1 MSGPAST
8 IALQIAI
15 VGSGPSGFYAAEALL
30 RAGRSVHV
38 SLFERLP
45 APFGLVR
52 YGVAPDHPKLKEPI
66 QVYDRIARTDGFE
79 FFGNVHVGADVS
91 FDDLRAHYDAV
102 ILACGAQADRP
113 LGIPGENLPGSHSA
127 LEFVGWYNG
136 HPDFLD
142 RTFDLSGE
150 VAVIIGQGNVA
161 ADLCRLL
168 AKPIDELRS
177 TDVAEHALDALAR
190 SKIREIYIIGRRG
203 PAQAKFTSKE
213 LRELG
218 EIPGAQA
225 LVTPCDLQLNAESES
240 EIADKR
246 NFVAAKNMEIFRAWS
261 IAPDTGAPKQ
271 IRLSFLYSPIEI
283 RGQSRVESMVL
294 ARNRLEG
301 PAFRQLARATGVQTD
316 LACNF
321 VLRSAGYCCVPIP
334 GVPFDAASSIFRNRG
349 GRIIDESQQAI
360 PGLYVT
366 GWAKR
371 GPTGII
377 GTNRADS
384 VETVKALLSDLESAA
399 HTPKSG
405 AKGIRPLLLRNGIRI
420 VSYNDWLRIDA
431 KELARGSARSKPR
444 EKLVSVSK
452 MLSCID

>member
-8 IALQIAI
+8 TALQIAV

-30 RAGRSVHV
+30 RCGRSVHV
-38 SLFERLP
+38 SMFERLP

-66 QVYDRIARTDGFE
+66 QVYDRIARTEGLA
-79 FFGNVHVGADVS
+79 FFGNVHIGVDVS
-91 FDDLRAHYDAV
+91 FEDLQMYYDAV

-113 LGIPGENLPGSHSA
+113 LGIPGEDLPGSHCA

-136 HPDFLD
+136 HPDFRD
-142 RTFDLSGE
+142 RTFDLSVE

-161 ADLCRLL
+161 ADLCRML
-168 AKPIDELRS
+168 AKPLDQLRG
-177 TDVAEHALDALAR
+177 TDVTEHALAALAR
-190 SKIREIYIIGRRG
+190 SKIREIYVIGRRG
-203 PAQAKFTSKE
+203 PAQAKFSNKE

-225 LVTPCDLQLNAESES
+225 LTEPAELLINAGSEA

-246 NFVAAKNMEIFRAWS
+246 NFAAAKNMEIFRAWS
-261 IAPDTGAPKQ
+261 TTTNTGAFKQ
-271 IRLSFLYSPIEI
+271 IRFRFLHSPIEI
-283 RGQSRVESMVL
+283 RGQSKVESVVL
-294 ARNRLEG
+294 ARNHLEG
-301 PAFRQLARATGVQTD
+301 PPFGQFARAIGVRTE
-316 LACNF
+316 LACGL

-334 GVPFDAASSIFRNRG
+334 GVPFDAGSSIFRNRG
-349 GRIIDESQQAI
+349 GRIVDDAQQAI

-377 GTNRADS
+377 GTNRLDS

-399 HTPKSG
+399 RTPKLG
-405 AKGIRPLLLRNGIRI
+405 AEGIRRLLSRNGIRI
-420 VSYNDWLRIDA
+420 VSYRDWLRIDA
-431 KELARGSARSKPR
+431 LELARGSARNKPR
-444 EKLVSVSK
+444 EKLVSVLE
-452 MLSCID
+452 MLTCID

>member
-1 MSGPAST
+1 MSDPAST
-8 IALQIAI
+8 TALKVAI

-30 RAGRSVHV
+30 RSGRSVHI
-38 SLFERLP
+38 SMFERLP

-66 QVYDRIARTDGFE
+66 QVYDRIARTEEFE
-79 FFGNVHVGADVS
+79 FFGNVHIGVDVS
-91 FDDLRAHYDAV
+91 VEDLRAHYDAV
-102 ILACGAQADRP
+102 ILASGAQADRP
-113 LGIPGENLPGSHSA
+113 LDIPGENLPGSHSA

-136 HPDFLD
+136 HPDFRD
-142 RTFDLSGE
+142 RSFDLSGE
-150 VAVIIGQGNVA
+150 VAVVIGQGNVA
-161 ADLCRLL
+161 ADLCRML

-225 LVTPCDLQLNAESES
+225 LVAPVDLQLNAESES

-261 IAPDTGAPKQ
+261 MAPAIGTSKSIHFD
-271 IRLSFLYSPIEI
+271 FLHSPVEI
-283 RGQSRVESMVL
+283 RGGSKVERMVL
-294 ARNRLEG
+294 AHNRLEG

-316 LACNF
+316 LAF
-321 VLRSAGYCCVPIP
+321 DLVLRSAGYCCVPIP

-384 VETVKALLSDLESAA
+384 VETVKALLSDLESVARM
-399 HTPKSG
+399 PKSG
-405 AKGIRPLLLRNGIRI
+405 AGGIRPLLLRNGIRI
-420 VSYNDWLRIDA
+420 VSYTDWLRIDA

-444 EKLVSVSK
+444 EKLVSVSE
-452 MLSCID
+452 MLACID